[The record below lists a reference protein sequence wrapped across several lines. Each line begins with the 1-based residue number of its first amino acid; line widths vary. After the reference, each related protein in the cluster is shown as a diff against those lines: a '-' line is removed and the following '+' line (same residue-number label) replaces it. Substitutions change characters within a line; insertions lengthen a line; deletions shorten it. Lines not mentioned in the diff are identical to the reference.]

1 MGILTTGHRDQTR
14 LHEEGERNK
23 LSSFPSLKTGTG
35 RSITV
40 PETNE
45 KVIIRC
51 ENISKKFKT
60 KAVLEDISFD
70 VYRGEFLS
78 LLGPSGCGKTT
89 ILRMLIGIEKPTSG
103 RILKNGEDITNTPP
117 KDRNIGI
124 VFQNY
129 SLFPNMDVYHNISYA
144 LQSRKME
151 KDDIGKKVKDIIATV
166 GLEEHIY
173 KKPRQLSGG
182 QQQRVAI
189 ARTLVLNPDI
199 ILFDEPMSAL
209 DAEIKVVLRQ
219 QLKDIQKQLRIT
231 MIYVTHD
238 QEEAFALSD
247 RIMVLNDLR
256 IAQLDTPYNLY
267 HQPADL
273 FVKRF
278 VVDHLDLKVRSIE
291 DSIKEVRA

>member
-1 MGILTTGHRDQTR
+1 MADSILRA
-14 LHEEGERNK
+14 
-23 LSSFPSLKTGTG
+23 
-35 RSITV
+35 
-40 PETNE
+40 
-45 KVIIRC
+45 
-51 ENISKKFKT
+51 ENISKKFKS
-60 KAVLEDISFD
+60 KMVLEDVSFE
-70 VYRGEFLS
+70 VVRGEFLS

-89 ILRMLIGIEKPTSG
+89 ILRMLMGVEQPTSG
-103 RILKNGEDITNTPP
+103 HIYKDGADITHTAP

-144 LQSRKME
+144 LESRKLP
-151 KDDIGKKVKDIIATV
+151 KDEIDRKVRGIIETV

-173 KKPRQLSGG
+173 KKPKQLSGG

-219 QLKDIQKQLRIT
+219 QLKNIQKNLKIT

-247 RIMVLNDLR
+247 RIMVLNDQH
-256 IAQLDTPYNLY
+256 IAQLDTPHNLY
-267 HQPADL
+267 HHPADS

-278 VVDHLDLKVRSIE
+278 IVDHLNLKVKSIE
-291 DSIKEVRA
+291 DSVK

>member
-1 MGILTTGHRDQTR
+1 MAEQ
-14 LHEEGERNK
+14 
-23 LSSFPSLKTGTG
+23 
-35 RSITV
+35 
-40 PETNE
+40 
-45 KVIIRC
+45 IISVV
-51 ENISKKFKT
+51 NLSKKFKG
-60 KAVLEDISFD
+60 KSVLEDLSFE
-70 VYRGEFLS
+70 VMRGEFLS

-89 ILRMLIGIEKPTSG
+89 ILRMLIGIEPPTG
-103 RILKNGEDITNTPP
+103 GQIFKNGTDITRTPP

-129 SLFPNMDVYHNISYA
+129 SLFPNMDVYHNIAYA
-144 LQSRKME
+144 LQARRT
-151 KDDIGKKVKDIIATV
+151 GKEEIDRKVKEIIGIV
-166 GLEEHIY
+166 GLEEHVF

-209 DAEIKVVLRQ
+209 DAEIKMALRS
-219 QLKDIQKQLRIT
+219 QLKEIQQKLRIT

-247 RIMVLNDLR
+247 RIMVLNDLH
-256 IAQLDTPYNLY
+256 IAQLDTPKQIY
-267 HQPADL
+267 HHPADD

-278 VVDHLDLKVRSIE
+278 VVDHLDLKVKSIE
-291 DSIKEVRA
+291 DSIQ

>member
-1 MGILTTGHRDQTR
+1 MSEPILRVVD
-14 LHEEGERNK
+14 LHK
-23 LSSFPSLKTGTG
+23 KYKAKT
-35 RSITV
+35 
-40 PETNE
+40 
-45 KVIIRC
+45 
-51 ENISKKFKT
+51 
-60 KAVLEDISFD
+60 VLEDVSFD
-70 VYRGEFLS
+70 VIRGEFLS

-89 ILRMLIGIEKPTSG
+89 ILRMLIGIEQPSSG
-103 RILKNGEDITNTPP
+103 HIYKDGADITHAAP

-129 SLFPNMDVYHNISYA
+129 SLFPNMDVYHNIAYA
-144 LQSRKME
+144 LQAKHME
-151 KDDIGKKVKDIIATV
+151 KELIDKKVRKIIETV
-166 GLEEHIY
+166 GLEEHVY

-209 DAEIKVVLRQ
+209 DAEIKVALRT
-219 QLKDIQKQLRIT
+219 QLKEIQKKMKIT

-256 IAQLDTPYNLY
+256 IAQLDTPYQLY
-267 HQPADL
+267 HHPADD

-278 VVDHLDLKVRSIE
+278 VVDHLDRKVRSIE
-291 DSIKEVRA
+291 ESIR

>member
-1 MGILTTGHRDQTR
+1 M
-14 LHEEGERNK
+14 EA
-23 LSSFPSLKTGTG
+23 LSAPGLGTG
-35 RSITV
+35 QGREDNTGSGSRM
-40 PETNE
+40 ENRDE
-45 KVIIRC
+45 VIIRC
-51 ENISKKFKT
+51 ENIRKKYRSRT
-60 KAVLEDISFD
+60 VLEDISFD
-70 VYRGEFLS
+70 VRRGEFLS

-103 RILKNGEDITNTPP
+103 RILKDGRDITGTAP

-144 LQSRKME
+144 LQSRRME
-151 KDDIGKKVKDIIATV
+151 KSEIDRKVKEIIGTV

-209 DAEIKVVLRQ
+209 DAEIKVVLRS
-219 QLKDIQKQLRIT
+219 QLKEIQKKLRIT

-256 IAQLDTPYNLY
+256 IAQLDTPHNLY
-267 HQPADL
+267 HHPADP

-278 VVDHLDLKVRSIE
+278 IVDHLDLKVKSIE
-291 DSIKEVRA
+291 DSISEDKRA

>member
-1 MGILTTGHRDQTR
+1 MKETIIQVVNV
-14 LHEEGERNK
+14 NK
-23 LSSFPSLKTGTG
+23 KY
-35 RSITV
+35 
-40 PETNE
+40 
-45 KVIIRC
+45 
-51 ENISKKFKT
+51 KT
-60 KAVLEDISFD
+60 KSVLEDISFN
-70 VYRGEFLS
+70 VMKGEFLS

-103 RILKNGEDITNTPP
+103 NIYKNGIDITDTRP

-144 LQSRKME
+144 LQARGNSKEEIERQVRKIVE
-151 KDDIGKKVKDIIATV
+151 TV
-166 GLEEHIY
+166 GLEEHIF
-173 KKPRQLSGG
+173 KKPKQLSGG

-209 DAEIKVVLRQ
+209 DAEIKVVLRN
-219 QLKDIQKQLRIT
+219 QLKEIQRKLKIT

-247 RIMVLNDLR
+247 RVMVLNDQR
-256 IAQLDTPYNLY
+256 IVQLDTPFNLY
-267 HQPADL
+267 HNPANS

-278 VVDHLDLKVRSIE
+278 IVDHLDMKVKSIE
-291 DSIKEVRA
+291 DSIR

>member
-1 MGILTTGHRDQTR
+1 MA
-14 LHEEGERNK
+14 GEKN
-23 LSSFPSLKTGTG
+23 
-35 RSITV
+35 
-40 PETNE
+40 PE
-45 KVIIRC
+45 IIRC
-51 ENISKKFKT
+51 ENICKKFRSKT
-60 KAVLEDISFD
+60 VLEDISFT
-70 VYRGEFLS
+70 VNRGEFLS

-103 RILKNGEDITNTPP
+103 KILKDGEDITNAPP

-144 LQSRKME
+144 LHSRK
-151 KDDIGKKVKDIIATV
+151 IGKDEIDRKVREIIETV

-173 KKPRQLSGG
+173 KKPKQLSGG

-219 QLKDIQKQLRIT
+219 QLKEIQKKLKIT

-247 RIMVLNDLR
+247 RIMVINDMQ
-256 IAQLDTPYNLY
+256 IAQIDTPYNLY
-267 HQPADL
+267 HAPADP

-278 VVDHLDLKVRSIE
+278 VVDHLDMKVRSIE
-291 DSIKEVRA
+291 DSIQ

>member
-1 MGILTTGHRDQTR
+1 MTEQDA
-14 LHEEGERNK
+14 
-23 LSSFPSLKTGTG
+23 
-35 RSITV
+35 
-40 PETNE
+40 
-45 KVIIRC
+45 VIIRC
-51 ENISKKFKT
+51 ENIQKKFRART
-60 KAVLEDISFD
+60 VLEDISFS
-70 VYRGEFLS
+70 VRRGEFLS

-103 RILKNGEDITNTPP
+103 RIYKNGADITQTPP

-144 LQSRKME
+144 LQARHTG
-151 KDDIGKKVKDIIATV
+151 KDETDRKVKAIVETM
-166 GLEEHIY
+166 GLGEHIY

-189 ARTLVLNPDI
+189 ARTLVLNPDV

-209 DAEIKVVLRQ
+209 DAEIKLTLRQ
-219 QLKDIQKQLRIT
+219 QLKEVQREFKIT

-267 HQPADL
+267 HHPADA
-273 FVKRF
+273 FVRRF
-278 VVDHLDLKVRSIE
+278 IVDHLDRKVRSIE
-291 DSIKEVRA
+291 DSIGAKA

>member
-1 MGILTTGHRDQTR
+1 
-14 LHEEGERNK
+14 
-23 LSSFPSLKTGTG
+23 
-35 RSITV
+35 
-40 PETNE
+40 
-45 KVIIRC
+45 
-51 ENISKKFKT
+51 
-60 KAVLEDISFD
+60 VLEDVSFEIQ
-70 VYRGEFLS
+70 RGEFLS

-89 ILRMLIGIEKPTSG
+89 ILRMLIGIEKPSSG
-103 RILKNGEDITNTPP
+103 KIIKDGVDITNTAP

-144 LQSRKME
+144 LQRK
-151 KDDIGKKVKDIIATV
+151 KDENGRKRSQEEIDRKVKGIIETV
-166 GLEEHIY
+166 GLEEHLY
-173 KKPRQLSGG
+173 KRPKQLSGG

-219 QLKDIQKQLRIT
+219 QLKEIQKQLKIT
-231 MIYVTHD
+231 MVYVTHD

-267 HQPADL
+267 HHPADA

-278 VVDHLDLKVRSIE
+278 VVDHLDLKVKSIE
-291 DSIKEVRA
+291 ESIKEEKA

>member
-1 MGILTTGHRDQTR
+1 MR
-14 LHEEGERNK
+14 E
-23 LSSFPSLKTGTG
+23 P
-35 RSITV
+35 
-40 PETNE
+40 
-45 KVIIRC
+45 IIRVV
-51 ENISKKFKT
+51 NINKKFKA
-60 KAVLEDISFD
+60 KSVLEDVSFE
-70 VYRGEFLS
+70 VMRGEFLS
-78 LLGPSGCGKTT
+78 ILGPSGCGKTT
-89 ILRMLIGIEKPTSG
+89 ILRMLIGIEEPSSG
-103 RILKNGEDITNTPP
+103 HIYKNNIDITHIPP
-117 KDRNIGI
+117 KERNIGI

-144 LQSRKME
+144 LQSKGMRKE
-151 KDDIGKKVKDIIATV
+151 EIDKKVRVIIETV

-173 KKPRQLSGG
+173 KKPKPLSGG

-209 DAEIKVVLRQ
+209 DAEIKVVLRS
-219 QLKDIQKQLRIT
+219 QLKELQKKLQIT

-247 RIMVLNDLR
+247 RIMVLNDQR

-267 HQPADL
+267 HYPIDA

-278 VVDHLDLKVRSIE
+278 VVEHLDSKVRSIK
-291 DSIKEVRA
+291 DSIQ

>member
-1 MGILTTGHRDQTR
+1 MA
-14 LHEEGERNK
+14 GE
-23 LSSFPSLKTGTG
+23 KTA
-35 RSITV
+35 
-40 PETNE
+40 E
-45 KVIIRC
+45 IIRC
-51 ENISKKFKT
+51 EHISKKFKT
-60 KAVLEDISFD
+60 KTVLEDISFS
-70 VYRGEFLS
+70 VRRGEFLS

-89 ILRMLIGIEKPTSG
+89 ILRMLIGIEKPTG
-103 RILKNGEDITNTPP
+103 GKILKDGEDITDAAP

-144 LQSRKME
+144 LQSRKMP
-151 KDDIGKKVKDIIATV
+151 KDEIDRKVREIIGTV
-166 GLEEHIY
+166 GLEEHVY
-173 KKPRQLSGG
+173 KKPKQLSGG

-209 DAEIKVVLRQ
+209 DAEIKVVLRE
-219 QLKDIQKQLRIT
+219 QLKEIQKKLKIT

-247 RIMVLNDLR
+247 RIMVINDMR
-256 IAQLDTPYNLY
+256 IAQLDTPVQIY
-267 HQPADL
+267 HHPADA

-278 VVDHLDLKVRSIE
+278 VVDHLDMKVKSIE
-291 DSIKEVRA
+291 DSIR